1 MSVSQAPALLVHVL
15 LAQGTENRNKIHS
28 EIPVLPSSE
37 AAAILQRPGGGVL
50 HRQICTA
57 WSPSRELFKS
67 PRCDPAPLHH
77 SGKSNFHRAA
87 SCATASSPTAA
98 CFQMGNISK
107 ASQILSHTL
116 NQLLKN
122 CRSMIMKYIILD

>member
-1 MSVSQAPALLVHVL
+1 MSVSQAPALLLHVP
-15 LAQGTENRNKIHS
+15 LAQGTENRSKIHS
-28 EIPVLPSSE
+28 EIPFLPSDE
-37 AAAILQRPGGGVL
+37 AAAILRRPGGGVL
-50 HRQICTA
+50 RQQICTV
-57 WSPSRELFKS
+57 WSLSRELFKN
-67 PRCDPAPLHH
+67 PDCDPAPLCH

-87 SCATASSPTAA
+87 SCATASSPTTA

-122 CRSMIMKYIILD
+122 SRSMIMKHIILD